1 MLFFYRKNND
11 AIPAAITKA
20 IEMIIYLANVLCQN
34 MYAIAHF
41 TAVLTMTAMIIV
53 VVAVLRAIS
62 VRDATVSVIAST
74 SVNHEKNATKY
85 KLCAGR

>member
-1 MLFFYRKNND
+1 VLFFYRKNKE
-11 AIPAAITKA
+11 ATQAATINP
-20 IEMIIYLANVLCQN
+20 IDMIICLANVLCQN
-34 MYAIAHF
+34 IYAIAHF
-41 TAVLTMTAMIIV
+41 TAVLTITAIIIV
-53 VVAVLRAIS
+53 VVAVLRVIS